1 MTPNLPL
8 RRPSSSVWYRGGLP
22 GQEKETAENDD
33 DDEDEEGPEMM
44 HGGNFRLNQIL
55 PW

>member
-1 MTPNLPL
+1 VNQIKKFVDGPTQMSRR

-33 DDEDEEGPEMM
+33 DDEDEKD
-44 HGGNFRLNQIL
+44 F
-55 PW
+55 